1 MRISYSF
8 KSFLEVVEDTIE
20 DLRDEA
26 KMWEWNVRKLMLDL
40 EFLRK

>member
-1 MRISYSF
+1 MRISDSF